1 MQNRYYKPIK
11 LADSLSGINK
21 NMVNKFGNIYYTIY
35 SKWEEI
41 VGAFFIQYSH
51 PEKITITSQ
60 NSNNEIK
67 ELLPVLCNE
76 LVNSSQNFTDKEI
89 EKSKSQLKA
98 SMLMSIESTMNNAMI
113 AAYQLLRYDRL
124 IEIEEKINK
133 IDKVTKNSI
142 EKIAEKLVK
151 STPTISSIGPISKL
165 ENVDQIKKRLN

>member
-51 PEKITITSQ
+51 PEKITIAPQ

-67 ELLPVLCNE
+67 EFQEKTLH
-76 LVNSSQNFTDKEI
+76 VNIAPAAAVEFQHFQNKI
-89 EKSKSQLKA
+89 L
-98 SMLMSIESTMNNAMI
+98 
-113 AAYQLLRYDRL
+113 
-124 IEIEEKINK
+124 EKINSFFGYKAIHRIKIHQNFALKNSQSFKEK
-133 IDKVTKNSI
+133 IDIKDDSLFNQKNNEI
-142 EKIAEKLVK
+142 KDTIQKINDKELGESLLNLGLSVVK
-151 STPTISSIGPISKL
+151 NE
-165 ENVDQIKKRLN
+165 EN

>member
-1 MQNRYYKPIK
+1 
-11 LADSLSGINK
+11 
-21 NMVNKFGNIYYTIY
+21 
-35 SKWEEI
+35 
-41 VGAFFIQYSH
+41 
-51 PEKITITSQ
+51 
-60 NSNNEIK
+60 
-67 ELLPVLCNE
+67 
-76 LVNSSQNFTDKEI
+76 
-89 EKSKSQLKA
+89 
-98 SMLMSIESTMNNAMI
+98 MLMSIESTMNNAMI

>member
-51 PEKITITSQ
+51 PEKITITPQ

-67 ELLPVLCNE
+67 EFQEKTLH
-76 LVNSSQNFTDKEI
+76 VNIAPAAAVEFQHFQNKI
-89 EKSKSQLKA
+89 L
-98 SMLMSIESTMNNAMI
+98 
-113 AAYQLLRYDRL
+113 
-124 IEIEEKINK
+124 EKINSFFGYQALHRIK
-133 IDKVTKNSI
+133 IHQNFVSKNTYKFSKTNNKYDNDLLIQKKSEIKGTIQKINDKELEQSLLNLGLSIARDEKN
-142 EKIAEKLVK
+142 
-151 STPTISSIGPISKL
+151 
-165 ENVDQIKKRLN
+165 

>member
-60 NSNNEIK
+60 NSKNTI
-67 ELLPVLCNE
+67 
-76 LVNSSQNFTDKEI
+76 
-89 EKSKSQLKA
+89 
-98 SMLMSIESTMNNAMI
+98 IESQEKTLHVHI
-113 AAYQLLRYDRL
+113 APAAAVEFQHFQNKIL
-124 IEIEEKINK
+124 EKINSFFGYQAIHRIK
-133 IDKVTKNSI
+133 IQQNFVSKNTYKFSFNFTVNLKHGRLFI
-142 EKIAEKLVK
+142 KFSNLIYFHIPK
-151 STPTISSIGPISKL
+151 SS
-165 ENVDQIKKRLN
+165 RL